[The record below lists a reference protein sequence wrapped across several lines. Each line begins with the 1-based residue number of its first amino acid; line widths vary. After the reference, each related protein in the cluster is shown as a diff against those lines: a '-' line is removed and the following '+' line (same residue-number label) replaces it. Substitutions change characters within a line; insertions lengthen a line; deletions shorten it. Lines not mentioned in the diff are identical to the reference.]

1 MSKGWVTLDGTVDW
15 QYQKSAAEKAVRKLI
30 QTLQDANLTVS
41 DVENHSDALA
51 DLVRQIEGRL
61 LGIEIAAGLEK
72 LSLPN
77 VSLSEVKRFIQAR
90 GAIRA

>member
-1 MSKGWVTLDGTVDW
+1 MDGTVDW
-15 QYQKSAAEKAVRKLI
+15 QYQKSAAEKPVRKLI
-30 QTLQDANLTVS
+30 QTLQDGNLTVS